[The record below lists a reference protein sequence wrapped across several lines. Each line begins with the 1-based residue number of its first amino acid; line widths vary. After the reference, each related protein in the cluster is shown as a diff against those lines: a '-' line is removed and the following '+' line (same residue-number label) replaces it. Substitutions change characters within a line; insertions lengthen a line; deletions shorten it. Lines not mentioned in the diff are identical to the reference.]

1 MYHRNGCWVEGH
13 FRNGSWVEGH
23 FRSGSTVHEY
33 TTGSD
38 TKRSPAKLPVSKLH
52 AALMHGSITF
62 KTDCWWCG
70 DEVYFHRDE
79 DGGSVLFDKLG
90 PPWPV
95 HPCWD
100 EYREDR
106 HLAIEQALIKQ
117 SETISISGQENIE
130 TKKVVGEQKAL
141 VIEGMLLGSLPT
153 VKISL
158 QSDRQYSGYVTDVV
172 VDCAGEIYRIYGEE
186 RIRELI
192 YSYSI
197 VRFSCSVTKRGNGY
211 VLFAEAAEPLS
222 PVEEVAGAKASISG
236 RKLCAS
242 GWRRSSLQPNQ

>member
-1 MYHRNGCWVEGH
+1 MYQRSGCWVEGH

-23 FRSGSTVHEY
+23 FRSGSTVHGY
-33 TTGSD
+33 TPGSEI
-38 TKRSPAKLPVSKLH
+38 KRPPAQLPASKLH
-52 AALMHGSITF
+52 ASLMHGSITF

-79 DGGSVLFDKLG
+79 NGGSVLFDRLG

-95 HPCWD
+95 HPCWN

-106 HLAIEQALIKQ
+106 HLAIQRALAQQ
-117 SETISISGQENIE
+117 SELISNQKTIQ
-130 TKKVVGEQKAL
+130 TKKVAGEQDTL
-141 VIEGMLLGSLPT
+141 VIEGMLLSYLPT

-158 QSDRQYSGYVTDVV
+158 QNERKYSGYVTDVV
-172 VDCAGEIYRIYGEE
+172 VDCSGEFYRIYVEE
-186 RIRELI
+186 RVRELI

-197 VRFSCSVTKRGNGY
+197 VRFSCSVTRRGSGY

-222 PVEEVAGAKASISG
+222 PVEEVARVKASISG

-242 GWRRSSLQPNQ
+242 SWRRSSLQPNQ

>member
-1 MYHRNGCWVEGH
+1 
-13 FRNGSWVEGH
+13 
-23 FRSGSTVHEY
+23 
-33 TTGSD
+33 
-38 TKRSPAKLPVSKLH
+38 
-52 AALMHGSITF
+52 MHGSITF

-79 DGGSVLFDKLG
+79 NGGSVLVDRLG

-117 SETISISGQENIE
+117 SERISGQGHIE
-130 TKKVVGEQKAL
+130 TKKVVGEKKAL
-141 VIEGMLLGSLPT
+141 VIEGMLAGYLPT

-158 QSDRQYSGYVTDVV
+158 QGNRQYLGYVTDVV
-172 VDCAGEIYRIYGEE
+172 VDCAGEAYRIYVEE

-197 VRFSCSVTKRGNGY
+197 VRFSCSVTKRGNDY

-222 PVEEVAGAKASISG
+222 LVEEVVGAKASISG

-242 GWRRSSLQPNQ
+242 SWRRISLQPNQ